1 MLRAST
7 HGPVARF
14 DLARTL
20 LGRGRYW
27 TTCYLV
33 DGLLVDSGCAYT
45 AAELAAAVVDQ
56 PLLRVFNTHT
66 HEDHIGANGRLQRE
80 RRVEVLAH
88 PLALTVL
95 AEPRGRQPLHPYR
108 RVMWGWPEPS
118 HGTAV
123 EPGETIATAHHR
135 FEVVAT
141 PGHSPEHLC
150 LFEPDQGWLFTGD
163 LYVGG
168 YDRALRSGY
177 DVWQIVDSLKRVAA
191 LGATALFPGAA
202 RVPDNPAAALADK
215 VDHLERL
222 GERVVALDREGRSE
236 REIVRAL
243 LGPPMWIERIT
254 LGHFSRR
261 NLVRSYLRR
270 NDDPS
275 EVRWRG

>member
-1 MLRAST
+1 MLKAST
-7 HGPVARF
+7 HGPVTRF

-33 DGLLVDSGCAYT
+33 DGLLVDSGCAHTAGELT
-45 AAELAAAVVDQ
+45 AALVDQ
-56 PLLRVFNTHT
+56 PLLCVFNTHT

-80 RRVEVLAH
+80 RALEVLAH
-88 PLALTVL
+88 PLALAVL
-95 AEPRGRQPLHPYR
+95 ADPRRRQPLHPYR

-118 HGTAV
+118 HGRAV
-123 EPGETIATAHHR
+123 APGETIATAHHR
-135 FEVVAT
+135 FVVVAT

-150 LFEPDQGWLFTGD
+150 LFEPEQGWLFTGD

-191 LGATALFPGAA
+191 LGATTLFPGAA
-202 RVPDNPAAALADK
+202 RVRDNPVAALAEK

-270 NDDPS
+270 NEDPS
-275 EVRWRG
+275 EVRWRA